1 MIKKKRENATPG
13 GGFYLSCERA
23 VGGLSLLVG
32 GIIGVSELD
41 DGRTELLSHSGRVIV
56 SGCGLKL
63 TVFENKSIEINGRI
77 EGINFAYGKD

>member
-56 SGCGLKL
+56 SGHGLKL